1 MAKHKPREDQ
11 QSISGIGDEKNPRIH
26 NAAKIYAK
34 RRDERIAASALEK
47 EQKTKLMEVMKEE
60 AVDTYSYGDVDVS
73 INHKDDVSVV
83 IGDKKKKAAEEE
95 KDEEAE

>member
-11 QSISGIGDEKNPRIH
+11 QNIAGIGDEKNPRIH

-34 RRDERIAASALEK
+34 RRDERIAANALEK
-47 EQKTKLMEVMKEE
+47 EQKTKLMEVMTEE
-60 AVDTYSYGDVDVS
+60 GVDTYSYGDVDVS

-83 IGDKKKKAAEEE
+83 IGGNKKKDE
-95 KDEEAE
+95 KEGEADE